1 MRELDEHDRHE
12 NQYKAFIKG
21 EKQAYLEGNQLMPES
36 IRSFIAF
43 DLDNEAVLRKITDA
57 QNLLV
62 KTGASLK
69 LVKPE
74 NVHITMRFLGNIT
87 PPMVDK
93 IFEEMK
99 KVQFIPFDV
108 KIQGIGVFPHLR
120 YPRVVWVGITE
131 GADQMRSIFSQLE
144 PRLRELGFAP
154 DSKGFS
160 PHLTIA
166 RVKSGRNKAEL
177 VKCISENANSEFG
190 VIRAECLRL
199 KRSNL
204 TPKGPVYSTLKEFC
218 PKQ

>member
-1 MRELDEHDRHE
+1 MS
-12 NQYKAFIKG
+12 
-21 EKQAYLEGNQLMPES
+21 ES

-62 KTGASLK
+62 KTGANLK

-74 NVHITMRFLGNIT
+74 NIHITMRFLGNIT

-108 KIQGIGVFPHLR
+108 KIQGVGVFPHLR

-144 PRLRELGFAP
+144 PRLGKLGFAP
-154 DSKGFS
+154 DRKGFS

-166 RVKSGRNKAEL
+166 RVRSGRNKAEL
-177 VKCISENANSEFG
+177 VECISENVNSEFG
-190 VIRAECLRL
+190 VIRAGCLRL
-199 KRSNL
+199 KRSDL

-218 PKQ
+218 PRE

>member
-1 MRELDEHDRHE
+1 MS
-12 NQYKAFIKG
+12 
-21 EKQAYLEGNQLMPES
+21 ES

-43 DLDNEAVLRKITDA
+43 DIDNEAVLKKMMEA
-57 QNLLV
+57 QNLLIR
-62 KTGASLK
+62 TGANLK
-69 LVKPE
+69 MVKPE
-74 NVHITMRFLGNIT
+74 NIHITMRFLGNIT
-87 PPMVDK
+87 PPTVEK
-93 IFEEMK
+93 VFEEMK

-108 KIQGIGVFPHLR
+108 KIQVIGVFPHMR

-131 GADQMRSIFSQLE
+131 GADQMQSIFSQLE
-144 PRLRELGFAP
+144 PRLRKLGFAP

-204 TPKGPVYSTLKEFC
+204 TPKGPVYSTLKEFR
-218 PKQ
+218 PQE